1 MFKNALISVSDKRG
15 LAEFLK
21 PFAAQGM
28 RLVSTGGTADYLRQN
43 GFQVVDVQEQTGFP
57 EVMGGRVK
65 TLHPKVHMALLAR
78 NIEEDNKILETNKI
92 NRFDLV
98 VVNLYPFEE
107 SLIKKMQGAAL
118 SEDDLI
124 EKIDIGGPSMVRS
137 AAKNFKQIAVVTD
150 PRDYDWLAKKEKI
163 SEEDRRILAGKAFA
177 HVSRYDSL
185 ISHFFGAF
193 WGEEISFGGSKVQDL
208 RYGENPQQKATWYRF
223 SGDQKGLHSAEVL
236 QGKEL
241 SYNNILDIDAATVLL
256 QSLGEKAAVV
266 VKHNNP
272 CGAAIG
278 RANEGA
284 TEALQKA
291 LEADPVSA
299 FGGIVAFGSPIG
311 KKEATLLTS
320 LFLECVVAPDFTAE
334 ALEAF
339 KAKKNVRLLKWPSLL
354 SAARGFDLRSVGGG
368 FLVQTAD
375 RLASASEGWQFLG
388 EQPDPETLQDLIF
401 AEKVCSSLKSNA
413 IAIVRG
419 GQSVGLGMGQV
430 NRVEAVEHAI
440 SRMRQHHKNLA
451 HTVLASDAFFPFPD
465 SIEKIAAAGIK
476 WVLQPGGSVKDQDV
490 FEAARRLGVQMV
502 ITGQRHFRH

>member
-1 MFKNALISVSDKRG
+1 MFKNALISVSDKKG

-28 RLVSTGGTADYLRQN
+28 RIVSTGGTADYLRQN
-43 GFQVVDVQEQTGFP
+43 GLTVVDVEEQTGFP

-65 TLHPKVHMALLAR
+65 TLHPKVHMGLLAR
-78 NIEEDNKILETNKI
+78 NIPEDNKVLEAHQLS
-92 NRFDLV
+92 RFDLV

-107 SLIKKMQGAAL
+107 NIIKKMQGAQL
-118 SEDDLI
+118 TEDDLI
-124 EKIDIGGPSMVRS
+124 EKIDVGGPSMVRA

-150 PRDYDWLAKKEKI
+150 PRDYEWLAKKEKI

-208 RYGENPQQKATWYRF
+208 RYGENPQQKASWYRF
-223 SGDQKGLHSAEVL
+223 SGDTKGLHSSQVL

-241 SYNNILDIDAATVLL
+241 SFNNILDIDAATILL
-256 QSLGEKAAVV
+256 QALGEKSAVV

-272 CGAAIG
+272 CGAAVAK
-278 RANEGA
+278 ANEGV

-291 LEADPVSA
+291 LAADPVSA
-299 FGGIVAFGSPIG
+299 FGGIVAFGSTVD

-320 LFLECVVAPDFTAE
+320 LFLECVVAPDFTPE
-334 ALEAF
+334 ALEVF
-339 KAKKNVRLLKWPSLL
+339 KAKKNVRLLKWPTLL
-354 SAARGFDLRSVGGG
+354 TATRGFDLRSVGGG

-375 RLASASEGWQFLG
+375 RLGSAPETWQYLG

-413 IAIVRG
+413 IAIVRN
-419 GQSVGLGMGQV
+419 GQTVGLGMGQV

-440 SRMRQHHKNLA
+440 SRMRQHHQNLS

-490 FEAARRLGVQMV
+490 FEAARRAGVHMV